1 MENTSFGFVSIPLY
15 ELIVDQLTGVEQE
28 DVKREDI
35 NIFKSFLVITI
46 VLCLWGEKHIKI
58 CSPPF
63 ESTVITTS
71 LRCPRA
77 TDQPGVA

>member
-1 MENTSFGFVSIPLY
+1 MPIH

-35 NIFKSFLVITI
+35 NIFKSLLVIPLYC
-46 VLCLWGEKHIKI
+46 VFGGKKHIKI

-71 LRCPRA
+71 LRWPWA
-77 TDQPGVA
+77 TDQPGVAWLVVS

>member
-1 MENTSFGFVSIPLY
+1 MPIY

-35 NIFKSFLVITI
+35 NIFKSLLVIPLYC
-46 VLCLWGEKHIKI
+46 VFGGKKHIKI

-63 ESTVITTS
+63 E
-71 LRCPRA
+71 
-77 TDQPGVA
+77 

>member
-1 MENTSFGFVSIPLY
+1 MENTSFRFVLIPLY

-46 VLCLWGEKHIKI
+46 VLCLWGEKYI
-58 CSPPF
+58 
-63 ESTVITTS
+63 
-71 LRCPRA
+71 
-77 TDQPGVA
+77 

>member
-1 MENTSFGFVSIPLY
+1 MENTSFGFVLIPLY

-46 VLCLWGEKHIKI
+46 VLCLWGEKIY
-58 CSPPF
+58 
-63 ESTVITTS
+63 
-71 LRCPRA
+71 
-77 TDQPGVA
+77 